1 MTYEDD
7 FHIKKVTPSQYRGHF
22 SKSSKPV
29 YLNLELPSL
38 EGLSHEEASWLKEK
52 IQHEAKVLVETLLP
66 NTHHEAVLSSDWLHP
81 IFKTLGL

>member
-1 MTYEDD
+1 MYEDD

-22 SKSSKPV
+22 SRSSKPV

-66 NTHHEAVLSSDWLHP
+66 NTQHELILSSDWLNP